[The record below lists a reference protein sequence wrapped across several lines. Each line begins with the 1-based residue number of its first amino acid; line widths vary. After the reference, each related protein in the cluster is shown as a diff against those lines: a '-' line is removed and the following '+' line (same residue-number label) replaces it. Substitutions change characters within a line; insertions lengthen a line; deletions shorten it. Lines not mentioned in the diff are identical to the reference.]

1 PCLLMLPSLSR
12 PPLECCLGTNPIQ
25 AEKLRPDRKLFGS
38 PTLRDERGGE
48 QRTDTWNAIKA
59 FARLIGTVPSQ
70 DHSIKFQDLLFAAEQ
85 LAAQR
90 GKACTH
96 NLSHPFVVRISNDT

>member
-1 PCLLMLPSLSR
+1 MLPSLSR

-38 PTLRDERGGE
+38 PTLATSAVASNGPTPGMQLRR
-48 QRTDTWNAIKA
+48 
-59 FARLIGTVPSQ
+59 FRLIGTVPSQ
-70 DHSIKFQDLLFAAEQ
+70 DHSIKFQDLLFEAEQ

-96 NLSHPFVVRISNDT
+96 NLRHPFVVRISNDT